1 MLVGMTLS
9 ARNDFFKG
17 GIILAALSLGFI
29 AAGGY
34 FAFSA
39 YPDAVASAAMR
50 PQGVIQALLEG
61 RVSPSPYVPFFTMLA
76 AVLYSFISILLINH
90 FFEKTQ
96 SPEILFFSFFVIS
109 LSFEF
114 FRLMVPLRIVFA
126 FPSMYLI
133 TTSRVLLFARY
144 FGLFSLFA
152 ASVYAAG
159 LHVQKQQNTFFV
171 LVLAA
176 LVIAIRL
183 PIDSIVWDSA
193 LMPRSGYQAMF
204 AMVEAGILAVTMLTF
219 FISAYTRG
227 SRAYVFIGLGTF
239 LVFAGRRMLINS
251 DTWISVVP
259 GLLALAF
266 GTWLIAS
273 RLRREYLWL

>member
-1 MLVGMTLS
+1 MTLS
-9 ARNDFFKG
+9 ARNDFFRG
-17 GIILAALSLGFI
+17 GIILAALSLGLI
-29 AAGGY
+29 AVGGY
-34 FAFSA
+34 FTFLA

-50 PQGVIQALLEG
+50 PQGIIQVLMG
-61 RVSPSPYVPFFTMLA
+61 DRTSPSAYVPFFTMLS
-76 AVLYSFISILLINH
+76 AVVYSLISILLINH

-96 SPEILFFSFFVIS
+96 SPEILFFSFFVMS

-114 FRLMVPLRIVFA
+114 FRLMVPLRVVFV

-133 TTSRVLLFARY
+133 TASRILLFARY
-144 FGLFSLFA
+144 FGLLSLFA

-159 LHVQKQQNTFFV
+159 LDAQKQQNTFFV

-183 PIDSIVWDSA
+183 PIDSIVWDST
-193 LMPRSGYQAMF
+193 LMPWSGYQSMF
-204 AMVEAGILAVTMLTF
+204 AMVETGFLAVTTLTF

-227 SRAYVFIGLGTF
+227 SRAYVFIGLGTL
-239 LVFAGRRMLINS
+239 LVFTGRNLLINS
-251 DTWISVVP
+251 DTWITPIP
-259 GLLALAF
+259 GLLALAA

-273 RLRREYLWL
+273 RLRQEYLWL